1 MTRLLLTLLAVLT
14 GLIAQVS
21 PANARLSGASPAE
34 VAVEMQAVRA
44 TAHAAAAPSGR
55 PENVVRRF
63 AEPASRIS
71 LKITAPY
78 APVMIGIDRARE

>member
-21 PANARLSGASPAE
+21 PANARLSGASGAE
-34 VAVEMQAVRA
+34 IAVEMHSVRA

-71 LKITAPY
+71 LKITAPC